1 MQSLEIKSLLYF
13 SLHFL
18 FAEREVFN
26 KSANKKKK
34 NKKNKILFYNYNKA
48 FYLVL

>member
-26 KSANKKKK
+26 ESANKKKM
-34 NKKNKILFYNYNKA
+34 KILFYNYNKV